1 MDVATS
7 ERPPLKL
14 DSAPPVSPD
23 TVKRAS
29 LVDLEANKRGSGLGE
44 AGGDPKIVALNGMSK
59 AEQGINDIL
68 SVMPGLPPEILQ
80 GVAMLKQIVL
90 QMVAGQGLGNAGMA
104 GGPPQPVGAVAPMP
118 MPPGGQG
125 APMPPM

>member
-14 DSAPPVSPD
+14 DSAPPESPD

-29 LVDLEANKRGSGLGE
+29 LVDLESNKRGSGLGDS
-44 AGGDPKIVALNGMSK
+44 AGDPKIVVLNGMSK

-68 SVMPGLPPEILQ
+68 SVIPNLPPEIIQ
-80 GVAMLKQIVL
+80 AVAVLKQIVL
-90 QMVAGQGLGNAGMA
+90 SMVAGQGLGGPGMA
-104 GGPPQPVGAVAPMP
+104 GGPPQPTGAVAPMP
-118 MPPGGQG
+118 MPPGGPG
-125 APMPPM
+125 GPMPPM